1 MTAPFTPYSTL
12 RGMMPA
18 TKPSWIA
25 NQLDQERILS
35 YQLYEQIY
43 WSVPETFKL
52 VARGTEDK
60 PIYLPSGKTIVET
73 VNRFTAT
80 DMKVIVQAQAG
91 TTVADKIRLTYQ
103 QVWNNLFKRERF
115 WSKFAGN
122 KRYGLIR
129 GDWLWYIIADPAKE
143 QGSRISIRPLDPAS
157 YFPIPD
163 EDDVDRIIGCHIVD
177 TLTNDKGDT
186 FIHKTTYRKPGTP
199 DNPGQFITVE
209 EGNFE
214 LDDWEGPKPK
224 PIKIIRPVQQI
235 AGITNL
241 PVYHVPNFD
250 EPANPFGS
258 SEMRGLER
266 IIAAMN
272 QAISDEELALALEG
286 LGQYWTD
293 APAPTDD
300 DGNEVAWILG
310 PGRVIEIPQSHTFN
324 RTSGVSSVSSS
335 QDHIKA
341 LQNWMRESA
350 STPDVAIGNVDVA
363 VAESGIAL
371 SIRFAP
377 MLAHTAEKD
386 VAITEVHD
394 QMFFDLQNQWFPTF
408 ESISTPPGV
417 EVITQ
422 VGDKIPTD
430 RAARLQELNDMLDR
444 GVISRKYY
452 RDEATKLGYVFPA
465 TIDSEIASDDSRN
478 ANLADPFGARL
489 AAEAGG
495 VTNGQTQQG
504 NAGG

>member
-12 RGMMPA
+12 RAMMPA
-18 TKPSWIA
+18 TKPSWITS
-25 NQLDQERILS
+25 QLDQERILS

-43 WSVPETFKL
+43 WNVPDTFKL

-60 PIYLPSGKTIVET
+60 PIYLPSGKTIIET

-80 DMKVIVQAQAG
+80 DMKVLVQAEEGA
-91 TTVADKIRLTYQ
+91 TVDDATRMAYQ
-103 QVWNNLFKRERF
+103 LVWTNLFKRERF

-129 GDWLWYIIADPAKE
+129 GDWLWYIIANPLKP

-157 YFPIPD
+157 YFPITDP
-163 EDDVDRIIGCHIVD
+163 DDVDRIIGCHIVD
-177 TLTNDKGDT
+177 TLTNEKGDAY
-186 FIHKTTYRKPGTP
+186 IHKTTYRKGGTV

-209 EGNFE
+209 EGNFP

-224 PIKIIRPVQQI
+224 PIKMIKPITVL

-266 IIAAMN
+266 VIAAMN

-293 APAPTDD
+293 APPPTDD
-300 DGNEVAWILG
+300 DGNVLDWVLG
-310 PGRVIEIPQSHTFN
+310 PGRVIELPPTHTFN

-341 LQNWMRESA
+341 LQTWMRESA
-350 STPDVAIGNVDVA
+350 STPDIAIGSVDVST
-363 VAESGIAL
+363 AESGIAL
-371 SIRFAP
+371 AIKMAP
-377 MLAHTAEKD
+377 LLAHTAEKD
-386 VAITEVHD
+386 VLIVEVHD
-394 QMFFDLQNQWFPTF
+394 QMLYDLGHEWLPTF
-408 ESISTPPGV
+408 EKTTFPVGV
-417 EVITQ
+417 TVNAV
-422 VGDKIPTD
+422 VGDKVPTD
-430 RAARLQELNDMLDR
+430 RAARLSELNDMVDR
-444 GVISRKYY
+444 GIISRAYY
-452 RDEATKLGYVFPA
+452 RAEATKLGYVFP
-465 TIDSEIASDDSRN
+465 TDLDTQIADDDARS
-478 ANLADPFGARL
+478 AELADPFGARV
-489 AAEAGG
+489 AAEATGASSDG
-495 VTNGQTQQG
+495 
-504 NAGG
+504 